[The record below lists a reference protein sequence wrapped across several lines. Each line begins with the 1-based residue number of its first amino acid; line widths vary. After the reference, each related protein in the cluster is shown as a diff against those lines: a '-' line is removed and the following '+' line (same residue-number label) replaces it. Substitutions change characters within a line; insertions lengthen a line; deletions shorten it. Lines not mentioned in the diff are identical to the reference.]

1 MEEGGL
7 LREVQ
12 ALGCRPGTLDSNLM
26 VVRSQSCGRCLSSP
40 GVSCAQGSELAV
52 HCRVSGRGPVSRQ
65 LEGPGI
71 TQWERKTPWDKEPM
85 SEQPRGLRKA

>member
-12 ALGCRPGTLDSNLM
+12 ALRCSPGTLDSNLM
-26 VVRSQSCGRCLSSP
+26 ELWQVFQQP
-40 GVSCAQGSELAV
+40 GVSCAQGSGLAV
-52 HCRVSGRGPVSRQ
+52 YCRVSGRGPVNRQ

-71 TQWERKTPWDKEPM
+71 TQWERKTPRDKEPM

>member
-1 MEEGGL
+1 VEEGGL

-12 ALGCRPGTLDSNLM
+12 TLGCSPGTLDSNLM
-26 VVRSQSCGRCLSSP
+26 ELWQVFEQP
-40 GVSCAQGSELAV
+40 GVSCAQGSGLAV
-52 HCRVSGRGPVSRQ
+52 YCRVSGRGPVNRQ

-71 TQWERKTPWDKEPM
+71 TLWKRKTPRDKEPM